1 MVKNWTDLL
10 SALQLICCNT
20 LRIRI
25 NKPKITKE
33 SSVNYVMNLK
43 NNKIK
48 CLLKEKKRR
57 LLLLKDKTQNL
68 GKSSFTNKISQVFKT
83 LRVSIF
89 YNIPIQI
96 SQNLNAGNQR
106 SKRKLVRKV
115 FFHQSVSW
123 QIFKEIH
130 QYYTKYKS
138 H

>member
-1 MVKNWTDLL
+1 
-10 SALQLICCNT
+10 
-20 LRIRI
+20 
-25 NKPKITKE
+25 
-33 SSVNYVMNLK
+33 MNLK

-96 SQNLNAGNQR
+96 SQNLNAENQR

-115 FFHQSVSW
+115 FFHQSVS
-123 QIFKEIH
+123 
-130 QYYTKYKS
+130 
-138 H
+138 